1 MYAFKTEDESYGCE
15 AQINY
20 KCGISI
26 YNYLIYVEQGNPMV
40 NGMGETTFAYN
51 TNKVRHNECK
61 RKEITIKQV
70 EAEL

>member
-1 MYAFKTEDESYGCE
+1 
-15 AQINY
+15 
-20 KCGISI
+20 
-26 YNYLIYVEQGNPMV
+26 MV